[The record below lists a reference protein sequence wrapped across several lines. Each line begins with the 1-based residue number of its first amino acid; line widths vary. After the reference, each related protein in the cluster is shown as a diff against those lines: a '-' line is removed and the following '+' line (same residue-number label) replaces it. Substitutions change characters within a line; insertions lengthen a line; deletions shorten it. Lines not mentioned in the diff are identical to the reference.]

1 MSARHAWRG
10 RVVVLVIVGLVSSL
24 IALVAAPAAQA
35 DVALKVDF
43 GTATT
48 TPAPG
53 YVLDFGEPYG
63 DRTGANQGTG
73 LTYGWVADGTAT
85 PLDLTGR
92 GRERTGSQAQSDPR
106 FNNFMHMQYPGTT
119 YGSFEIAVPNGSYSV
134 TVGVGDSGPHY
145 DSTHAIVVEGAAV
158 VPPFTPTADN
168 RLKTGTNTVSISDGR
183 LTVRPTGG
191 TNTKISFIDITEVP
205 AVPAAFPLNIDFGA
219 QSSTPA
225 NGYLL
230 DYGSS
235 YGTRPSGFVYGW
247 VDDATGAPLNLSANG
262 RQRTG
267 TEVTDTRLTNFV
279 HMQYTQQSGG
289 NPTPG
294 AWEAAVPPGTYT
306 VTVALGDAADNYDS
320 RHAAVVEGQ
329 TAIAPFYPTA
339 SAKFRVGSVVAQV
352 NDGRLTVRATG
363 GTNTKIDYVTIEP
376 WAAQN
381 PSYPVKVDFGAATS
395 SPPAGYLLDIGQA
408 YGPKPAGMQFG
419 WVTDGTSTP
428 LDLSAN
434 GRQRTGTAVT
444 DVRLTSLV
452 HMQYPGS
459 PPNGN
464 PTPGAWELQVPDGIY
479 NVTVAVGDAGEFYD
493 SRHAIVVEGARA
505 IAPSTPTPTNKF
517 SVGEVNVRVIDGK
530 LTVRPTGGAN
540 TKIAYIDVDQQDPT
554 RPSVSAV
561 TPANGTTSVIRDSSV
576 TASLNLPNGAIVP
589 ETVTTDTVKAINSST
604 GAAVPGT
611 VNTSGGGDVLVF
623 TPTDPFEANT
633 RFEFVATDE
642 VRDVADK
649 ALIPW
654 TSSFTTGNVLGGTG
668 IPGVSFTKTAV
679 AQTQQWVSL
688 TIGPDRKLYGSTL
701 DGYITRWTI
710 NADGTLANK
719 QTISTVRALHGN
731 ADRTVIGLAFD
742 PASTAGNL
750 TLWVTDNVY
759 YSGETNVPDFT
770 SQIVKLNGPD
780 LESAQVVVTGLP
792 RSTRDHETNSIAFG
806 PDGAL
811 YVTQGSNTGMGD
823 PDIAWSNRPED
834 LLSAAVLRLDP
845 AKLPAA
851 LPLDV
856 TTAEGGGGYNPY
868 SPDAPL
874 TLHAT
879 GVRNAFDL
887 VWHSNGNLYVPTNGS
902 AANSNVPG
910 TPDPLPIEC
919 STTRPDLGTNGPWT
933 YTGTRSN
940 RIAPNP
946 TDQTDWVYNVHQGG
960 YYGHPNPRRCEYI
973 SHGGNPTS
981 GSDPWQEP
989 NYTVGVQPDRNFRA
1003 DDVYDAGLHAS
1014 ADGTIEYK
1022 SDVFGSA
1029 LKGKLLVIRFSAGK
1043 DIAVMDPSGPNGK
1056 IVSTIL
1062 GVTGFTGFNNPLDL
1076 VQDPATGYIWVSEL
1090 GGSRITLL
1098 RPVAP

>member
-1 MSARHAWRG
+1 
-10 RVVVLVIVGLVSSL
+10 VLAVVGLVSSL
-24 IALVAAPAAQA
+24 VALVTAPVAQA

-53 YVLDFGEPYG
+53 YVLDFGQPYG
-63 DRTGANQGTG
+63 DRTDPNQGTG

-85 PLDLTGR
+85 PLDLVGR

-119 YGSFEIAVPNGSYSV
+119 PYGSFEIAVPNGSYSV
-134 TVGVGDSGPHY
+134 TVGVGDSGPYY
-145 DSTHAIVVEGAAV
+145 DSTHAIVVEGTTV

-168 RLKTGTNTVSISDGR
+168 RLTTGTNTVSISDGR

-191 TNTKISFIDITEVP
+191 TNTKIDFIDITEVP
-205 AVPAAFPLNIDFGA
+205 AAPPAFPLSIDFGA

-225 NGYLL
+225 AGYLL

-235 YGTRPSGFVYGW
+235 YATRPSGLVYGW
-247 VDDATGAPLNLSANG
+247 VDDATGAPLNLTANG

-267 TEVTDTRLTNFV
+267 TGVTDTRLTNLV
-279 HMQYTQQSGG
+279 HMQYNQASGG
-289 NPTPG
+289 NTTPG
-294 AWEAAVPPGTYT
+294 AWEAAVPSGTYI
-306 VTVALGDAADNYDS
+306 VTVAVGDAGNYYDS
-320 RHAAVVEGQ
+320 THAAVVEGQ
-329 TAIAPFYPTA
+329 PAVAPFVPTA
-339 SAKFRVGSVVAQV
+339 SAKFGVGSVTVQV
-352 NDGRLTVRATG
+352 HDGRLTVRATG
-363 GTNTKIDYVTIEP
+363 GMNTKIDYVTIEP

-381 PSYPVKVDFGAATS
+381 PSFPVQVDFGAAAN

-428 LDLSAN
+428 LDLSLN
-434 GRQRTGTAVT
+434 GRQRTGTTVT
-444 DVRLTSLV
+444 DARLTSFV
-452 HMQYPGS
+452 HMQYPPGS
-459 PPNGN
+459 PQTGN
-464 PTPGAWELQVPDGIY
+464 STPGAWELQVPNALY

-493 SRHAIVVEGARA
+493 STHAIAVEGVQA
-505 IAPSTPTPTNKF
+505 IAPFTPTASNKF
-517 SVGEVNVRVIDGK
+517 AVGVVNVNVTDGK
-530 LTVRPTGGAN
+530 LTVRSTGGTN
-540 TKIAYIDVDQQDPT
+540 TKIDYIDIVQQDPT
-554 RPSVSAV
+554 RPSVSTVTPTDGAVSVYRDIAV
-561 TPANGTTSVIRDSSV
+561 TAT
-576 TASLNLPNGAIVP
+576 LNLPNGAIAP
-589 ETVTTDTVKAINSST
+589 ETVTTDTVKVINTST
-604 GAAVPGT
+604 GAAVPGAA
-611 VNTSGGGDVLVF
+611 NTSGGGDVLVF
-623 TPTDPFEANT
+623 TPTEPFDANT
-633 RFEFVATDE
+633 RFEFVATDG
-642 VRDVADK
+642 VRDIADK

-654 TSSFTTGNVLGGTG
+654 TSSFTTGNVLQGTG
-668 IPGVSFTKTAV
+668 IPGVSFTKTSV
-679 AQTQQWVSL
+679 ATTQPWVSL
-688 TIGPDRKLYGSTL
+688 TIGPDHKLYGSTL
-701 DGYITRWTI
+701 DGYLTRWTI

-719 QTISTVRALHGN
+719 QSIPTVRALHGN

-742 PASTAGNL
+742 PSSTADNL
-750 TLWVTDNVY
+750 TLWVTDNVHY
-759 YSGETNVPDFT
+759 DGSASVPDFT
-770 SQIVKLNGPD
+770 SQIVKLSGPN

-792 RSTRDHETNSIAFG
+792 RSVRDHETNSIAFG

-811 YVTQGSNTGMGD
+811 YVSQGSNTGMGD
-823 PDIAWSNRPED
+823 ADIAWGNRPED
-834 LLSAAVLRLDP
+834 LLTAAVLRLDLT
-845 AKLPAA
+845 KLPAT

-856 TTAEGGGGYNPY
+856 TTAEGGGGYHPY
-868 SPDAPL
+868 AANAPL
-874 TLHAT
+874 TLYAT
-879 GVRNAFDL
+879 GLRNAFDL
-887 VWHSNGNLYVPTNGS
+887 VWHSNGNLYAPTNGS
-902 AANSNVPG
+902 AANSNVPE
-910 TPDPLPIEC
+910 TPDPLPVEC
-919 STTRPDLGTNGPWT
+919 STTRPDLDTNGPWT

-1003 DDVYDAGLHAS
+1003 ADVYDAGLHAS

-1029 LKGKLLVIRFSAGK
+1029 LRGKLLVIRYSAGK

-1062 GVTGFTGFNNPLDL
+1062 GVTGFTGFNSPLDL
-1076 VQDPATGYIWVSEL
+1076 VQDPATGYIWVTEL
-1090 GGSRITLL
+1090 GAARITLL
-1098 RPVAP
+1098 RPVVP